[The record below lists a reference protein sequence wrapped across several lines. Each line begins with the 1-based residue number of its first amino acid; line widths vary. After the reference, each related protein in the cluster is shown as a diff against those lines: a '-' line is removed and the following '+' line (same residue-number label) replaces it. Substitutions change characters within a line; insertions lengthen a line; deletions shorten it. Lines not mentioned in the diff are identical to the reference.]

1 MNNNNSV
8 NSFEQSA
15 LQNRNYKIWI
25 YTIISMV
32 LLMVV
37 VGGITRL
44 TGSGLSIV
52 EWQPIV
58 GAIPPLSDSAWQEV
72 FNKYQQSPQ
81 FQLVNHA
88 MTLSEFKFIFF
99 WEFIHRLL
107 GRLIGFVII
116 LPMLFWWKKMSPV
129 FKKKMFFAI
138 LLGGLQ
144 GVIGW
149 YMVKSGLINEPRVS
163 HYRLATHL
171 VAALLILNYLVWV
184 LQTELKQKKLHSFL
198 KLDFAILILLF
209 VQIIYGAF
217 TAGLKA
223 GHLYNEFP
231 MMGAGFFPDG
241 FLGLSPWFHN
251 FLENP
256 ASIQWLHRWLGISIL
271 AVSIFEIAKFY
282 SLKAKIF
289 FLLVMTQVIFGIST
303 LLFHV
308 PISTAVIHQFF
319 AFVLFMVRFAFVFN
333 GAGIKPIPVSTT

>member
-1 MNNNNSV
+1 MTNNSV
-8 NSFEQSA
+8 NSNEQSM
-15 LQNRNYKIWI
+15 LQNRKYKVWI

-52 EWQPIV
+52 EWQPVV
-58 GAIPPLSDSAWQEV
+58 GAVPPLSDSAWQEV

-99 WEFIHRLL
+99 WEFIHRLI

-116 LPMLFWWKKMSPV
+116 LPMIFWWRKMTPV

-184 LQTELKQKKLHSFL
+184 LQTELKQKKLNSLL
-198 KLDFAILILLF
+198 KFDLIILLLLF

-256 ASIQWLHRWLGISIL
+256 AAIQWFHRWLGISIL
-271 AVSIFEIAKFY
+271 AVSIFEIAKHY
-282 SLKAKIF
+282 SLKAKVF
-289 FLLVMTQVIFGIST
+289 FLLVTTQVIFGITT

-308 PISTAVIHQFF
+308 PISTAVMHQFF
-319 AFVLFMVRFAFVFN
+319 AFLLFMVRFAFVFDGN
-333 GAGIKPIPVSTT
+333 SQKIIATSKI